1 MKKKVILALT
11 TIFLVAFTAVGC
23 GKNNGSS
30 STEGTPNPS
39 TAQEVK
45 ITHVAGETT
54 VKTNPKKVVVF
65 DYGILDAL
73 DKMEIEVAALP
84 KKTLPSYLEKYK
96 NDKYVDVG
104 NLQEPNF
111 EKISEI
117 KPDLIIMSTR
127 QAKLYEEFKEIA
139 PTVEVEMKNDDYIG
153 SFKGNMITLGK
164 IFNKEAFVEKELKTI
179 DDSIKA
185 LNEKVTGTGKNALII
200 LANDGA
206 LSAYGEVSRF
216 GIIHKNFGFKAVDK
230 NIEVSTHGQNVSF
243 EYIAEKN
250 PDYLFVVD
258 RGAVVG
264 GSNSAKQTLE
274 NDLVKGTTAYKN
286 NKIIYLDAPV
296 WYQAVGGFNSTSK
309 MISEIEAAVK

>member
-30 STEGTPNPS
+30 TEGTSNPS

-73 DKMEIEVAALP
+73 DKMEIEAAALP

-117 KPDLIIMSTR
+117 KPDLIIISTR

-179 DDSIKA
+179 DDNIKA
-185 LNEKVTGTGKNALII
+185 LNEKVTATGKNALII

-230 NIEVSTHGQNVSF
+230 NIEVSTHGQNISF

-296 WYQAVGGFNSTSK
+296 WYQSVGGFNSTSK
-309 MISEIEAAVK
+309 MISEIEAAIK

>member
-1 MKKKVILALT
+1 MKKKIILALT
-11 TIFLVAFTAVGC
+11 TVLLVAFTAVGC
-23 GKNNGSS
+23 GKNNSGN
-30 STEGTPNPS
+30 STEGTSNPS

-117 KPDLIIMSTR
+117 KPDLIIISTR

-164 IFNKEAFVEKELKTI
+164 IFNKEALVEKELKTI

-185 LNEKVTGTGKNALII
+185 LNEKVTATGKNALII

-230 NIEVSTHGQNVSF
+230 NIEVSTHGQNISF

-296 WYQAVGGFNSTSK
+296 WYQSVGGFNSTSK
-309 MISEIEAAVK
+309 MISEIEAAIK